1 MSELTNWLVVWPI
14 LIPAVAGAGAVAAWG
29 HERIQ
34 SALLLLGAAAQGIA
48 AVVLFVHVRGNGPLT
63 MDMGGWPAPF
73 GVSFTATQFGS
84 GLTVAASTTALTI
97 LIYGLSL
104 RKTDHRH
111 AGFAPLLLILL
122 TGVAG
127 AFLTADIF
135 NLYVWFEVT
144 LITALG
150 LLVVGGTSEQLGG
163 ALKYAMPNLF
173 ATTLLLIATSLLYGM
188 TGTLNMPDIAAK
200 VSALPDSAAL
210 QTIAMM
216 FLLALGMKSALFPL
230 AFWLPASYHTAG
242 PTVAAVFGA
251 LLTKV
256 GVYAM
261 IQVFLT
267 LFASQALLARDLM
280 AAAAAVTVIIG
291 SVGMLA
297 ENDIRRWVSFS
308 VLSSV
313 GFMVIGI
320 ALGNRV
326 GLTGSIAYAVHS
338 IVLSA
343 ALFMASGLVVR
354 RGAARHLSEL
364 GGLGA
369 RDPLLAALFLA
380 LGLSLAGVPPFA
392 GFWPKVLLIQASLA
406 VGDYGTV
413 AAIGLSGF
421 ASLFVVGRTFA
432 LIFWRDEVPVS
443 HSVPEDGERG
453 GAQWALTGLAL
464 TSLVLGVLPAPLLAF
479 ASQSA
484 TALLGG
490 VP

>member
-1 MSELTNWLVVWPI
+1 MSDWYVVWPI
-14 LIPAVAGAGAVAAWG
+14 VLPAIAASCAVAVWG
-29 HERIQ
+29 RERLQ
-34 SALLLLGAAAQGIA
+34 NAFLLLGATAQGVMA
-48 AVVLFVHVRGNGPLT
+48 LLLFLQVRAQGPVA

-73 GVSFTATQFGS
+73 GVSFVATEFGA
-84 GLTVAASTTALTI
+84 GLTVTASVTALSI
-97 LIYGLSL
+97 LVYGMSL
-104 RKTDHRH
+104 GASDKKHP
-111 AGFAPLLLILL
+111 GFAPLLLVLL

-163 ALKYAMPNLF
+163 ALKYALPNLF
-173 ATTLLLIATSLLYGM
+173 ATTLLLIATALLYGM
-188 TGTLNMPDIAAK
+188 TGTLNMPDLATKIA
-200 VSALPDSAAL
+200 ALPDSAAL
-210 QTIAMM
+210 QTVAMM

-267 LFASQALLARDLM
+267 LFAAHTLIARDIM
-280 AAAAAVTVIIG
+280 AAAAAVTIVIG

-297 ENDIRRWVSFS
+297 ENDLRRWVSFS

-313 GFMVIGI
+313 GFMVIGV
-320 ALGNRV
+320 ALGNRAA
-326 GLTGSIAYAVHS
+326 LTGSIAYVVHS
-338 IVLSA
+338 ILLSA

-354 RGAARHLSEL
+354 QGNGRTLSEL
-364 GGLGA
+364 SGLGA
-369 RDPLLAALFLA
+369 REPLLAALFLA
-380 LGLSLAGVPPFA
+380 LGLSLAGVPPFT
-392 GFWPKVLLIQASLA
+392 GFWPKVLLIQGSLA
-406 VGDYGTV
+406 VGDYWTV
-413 AAIGLSGF
+413 AAIAVSGF
-421 ASLFVVGRTFA
+421 TTLFVVGRTFA
-432 LIFWRDEVPVS
+432 LVFWREGS
-443 HSVPEDGERG
+443 ERAEDSPAKPG
-453 GAQWALTGLAL
+453 GAVWAIGGLAVA
-464 TSLVLGVLPAPLLAF
+464 SLVLGILPAPLLAF

-484 TALLGG
+484 LALIEGA
-490 VP
+490 P